1 LEDYVRKN
9 IGLALAS
16 VISLGVAGLGAAS
29 AADMAVKARPMPPPV
44 VQVYSWTGFYIGLN
58 AGGAW
63 GRSDVNAFT
72 EANFLFQ
79 VPFLNA
85 AGTRSFRPTGF
96 IGGGQFGYNWQAGN
110 FVLGIEADAQF
121 QDLSASSVVNPVI
134 PGTGGI
140 MTQSVKSDFLAT
152 VRPRVGVAFG
162 SALFYAT
169 GGLAVGT
176 VKNFDALTG
185 VPPITESAFTSSTRV
200 GWTAGGG
207 VEWGFT
213 PNWSVKAEYLYVDL
227 GTSSH
232 RTPDFPG
239 FTLTGIVFNSHFT
252 EQVARVGINYR
263 WGGSPVVARY

>member
-1 LEDYVRKN
+1 MK
-9 IGLALAS
+9 ALPFAAS
-16 VISLGVAGLGAAS
+16 VIAFSAATAS
-29 AADMAVKARPMPPPV
+29 AADMAVKAPPPAPM
-44 VQVYSWTGFYIGLN
+44 VQVYNWTGFYIGLN

-63 GRSDVNAFT
+63 GRSDVDALT
-72 EANFLFQ
+72 EENFASQ
-79 VPFLNA
+79 VPFENA
-85 AGTRSFRPTGF
+85 AGTRSFRPAGF
-96 IGGGQFGYNWQAGN
+96 IGGGQVGYNWQTGN
-110 FVLGIEADAQF
+110 FVLGIEADAQY
-121 QDLSASSVVNPVI
+121 QDLRASSVVNPVI
-134 PGTGGI
+134 PGVGGI

-152 VRPRVGVAFG
+152 VRPRIGVVFG

-176 VKNFDALTG
+176 VKNFDAVTG
-185 VPPITESAFTSSTRV
+185 VPPITESAFTSDTRV

-263 WGGSPVVARY
+263 WGGNPVVAKY